1 MKVLKKLAWL
11 LAIILLIW
19 LLLTLYVQ
27 QASTIYVSNLGENK
41 PGKKA
46 VILFNP
52 DPFYNLDEKIAM
64 RCAGIL
70 LEEGWE
76 TRILSVAAV
85 EAGEPAVGDLYIM
98 IANTY
103 NWAPDR
109 PTQRTIT
116 STDLLT
122 NKPVVA
128 ITLGSGSTA
137 RAKRLLEELIRSQK
151 GILIDSETYW
161 LMRPNDDTGGQG
173 SNIGAALEKV
183 EIQARQIAQ
192 KFDKLSRIE

>member
-1 MKVLKKLAWL
+1 M
-11 LAIILLIW
+11 ILFVW
-19 LLLTLYVQ
+19 FLLTRYVQ

-64 RCAGIL
+64 RFAGTL
-70 LEEGWE
+70 LGEGWE
-76 TRILSVAAV
+76 TRILSVAAL
-85 EAGEPAVGDLYIM
+85 EAGEPADGDLYIM

-103 NWAPDR
+103 NWAPDK
-109 PTQRTIT
+109 PIQRTIT
-116 STDLLT
+116 SRELLT
-122 NKPVVA
+122 GKPVVA

-137 RAKRLLEELIRSQK
+137 RSQRILEELIRSHN

-161 LMRPNDDTGGQG
+161 LMRPNDEMQGKG
-173 SNIGAALEKV
+173 SNIAAALEKV
-183 EIQARQIAQ
+183 EIQAHQIAQ
-192 KFDKLSRIE
+192 KIDKLDLIQ